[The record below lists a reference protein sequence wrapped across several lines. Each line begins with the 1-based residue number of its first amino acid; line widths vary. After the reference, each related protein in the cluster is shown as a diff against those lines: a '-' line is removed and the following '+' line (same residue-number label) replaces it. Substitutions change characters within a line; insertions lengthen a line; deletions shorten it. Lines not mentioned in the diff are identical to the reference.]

1 MLTAVPDRTCKD
13 PNGVTVT
20 NFFLPRN
27 PAHPTFD
34 DATYLTPS
42 WNISHAIRTCYANG
56 GDVPHFSKHCYNRD
70 LGLVNRDTRPV
81 PAKVRAHFIMCQRKS
96 GYDVQAG
103 CACCA
108 AYDFSL
114 NLIYH
119 ISAQNRTHPSHIS
132 SVNTMKY
139 CTVLSKRP

>member
-1 MLTAVPDRTCKD
+1 MLTAVHDWTCKD

-20 NFFLPRN
+20 NFFLARN
-27 PAHPTFD
+27 PAHPTSD
-34 DATYLTPS
+34 VAPYLTLHS
-42 WNISHAIRTCYANG
+42 RMCRVIRTCYANG

-70 LGLVNRDTRPV
+70 PGLVNRDTRPD
-81 PAKVRAHFIMCQRKS
+81 PARVRDHLIVCQRKS

-103 CACCA
+103 CGCCA

-114 NLIYH
+114 NLINH